1 MNTRNDKYDAS
12 NVMKRFINLINSI
25 NSIGYTDT
33 IIGKIKLL
41 YYTKIKYPIFRRY
54 IMNII
59 KNDSKMIIEDP
70 TKLIKITMEFIIYI
84 VEYCKYT
91 KISVDKLMKSL
102 YHNNENSISL
112 YYDII
117 NPSLLNKIVII
128 SKLHSK
134 KRKKVIVTK
143 YRIDM
148 KVYTCELEQTIYD
161 CDDYDSTSTASIDF
175 HRIYKID
182 TNGNLYNPNYIFDS
196 SIRDEEYRQYG
207 VMALTIS
214 RIFFDI
220 LFHTARIQV
229 KERIVK

>member
-1 MNTRNDKYDAS
+1 MNTRSDKYDAS
-12 NVMKRFINLINSI
+12 NVMKRFINLINNI

-33 IIGKIKLL
+33 IIGKIKLM
-41 YYTKIKYPIFRRY
+41 YYTKIKYPMFRRY
-54 IMNII
+54 IINII

-70 TKLIKITMEFIIYI
+70 TKLIKLTMEFIIYI

-91 KISVDKLMKSL
+91 KISVDELMKSL
-102 YHNNENSISL
+102 YRNNENSISL

-128 SKLHSK
+128 SRLHSK
-134 KRKKVIVTK
+134 KRKKIIVTK
-143 YRIDM
+143 YRVDM
-148 KVYTCELEQTIYD
+148 KVYTCELEQT
-161 CDDYDSTSTASIDF
+161 SIDF

-196 SIRDEEYRQYG
+196 SIKDEEYRQYG

-220 LFHTARIQV
+220 LFNTARIQV